1 MKNVK
6 NKNKL
11 KYKII
16 IIFAVLIFAAGIAG
30 SIVVLNAPKKNTV
43 IIKSDG
49 KILYT
54 LDLSSEPDRTFEIK
68 TDRGE
73 NTVEIKDGK
82 IRVLS
87 ADCPDK
93 TCVRMGRLESSAMPI
108 VCLPHKLVIEFAE
121 NDDGVDA
128 ITE

>member
-1 MKNVK
+1 MKN
-6 NKNKL
+6 L

-16 IIFAVLIFAAGIAG
+16 IIIAVLIFAVGIAG

-49 KILYT
+49 KIMYT
-54 LDLSSEPDRTFEIK
+54 LDLSREPDRTFEIK

-93 TCVRMGRLESSAMPI
+93 TCVRMGWLESSAMPI
-108 VCLPHKLVIEFAE
+108 VCLPHKLVIEFADA
-121 NDDGVDA
+121 DDGVDA

>member
-1 MKNVK
+1 MKN
-6 NKNKL
+6 L

-16 IIFAVLIFAAGIAG
+16 IVIAVLIFAAGIAG

-93 TCVRMGRLESSAMPI
+93 TCVRMGWLESSTMPI
-108 VCLPHKLVIEFAE
+108 VCLPHKLVIEFADA
-121 NDDGVDA
+121 DDGVDA

>member
-16 IIFAVLIFAAGIAG
+16 IVIAVLIFVAGIAG
-30 SIVVLNAPKKNTV
+30 SIVVLNSPKKNTV
-43 IIKSDG
+43 VIKSDG
-49 KILYT
+49 NILYT
-54 LDLSSEPDRTFEIK
+54 LDLSREPDRTFEIK

-82 IRVLS
+82 IRVIS

-108 VCLPHKLVIEFAE
+108 VCLPHKLVIEFAAD
-121 NDDGVDA
+121 DDGVDA

>member
-16 IIFAVLIFAAGIAG
+16 IVIAVLIFAAGIAG

-82 IRVLS
+82 IRVIS

-121 NDDGVDA
+121 NDDCVDA

>member
-1 MKNVK
+1 MKN
-6 NKNKL
+6 L

-16 IIFAVLIFAAGIAG
+16 IIIAVLIFAAGIAG

-54 LDLSSEPDRTFEIK
+54 LDLSREPDRTFEIK

-93 TCVRMGRLESSAMPI
+93 TCVRMGWLESSTMPI
-108 VCLPHKLVIEFAE
+108 VCLPHKLVIEFADA
-121 NDDGVDA
+121 DDGVDA

>member
-1 MKNVK
+1 MKN
-6 NKNKL
+6 L

-16 IIFAVLIFAAGIAG
+16 IIIAALIFSAGIAG
-30 SIVVLNAPKKNTV
+30 SIIVLNAPKKNTV
-43 IIKSDG
+43 VIKSDG

-54 LDLSSEPDRTFEIK
+54 LDLSREPDRTFEIK

-82 IRVLS
+82 IRVIS
-87 ADCPDK
+87 ADCLDK
-93 TCVRMGRLESSAMPI
+93 TCVRMGWLESSAMPI
-108 VCLPHKLVIEFAE
+108 VCLPHKLVIEFADA
-121 NDDGVDA
+121 DDGVDA

>member
-16 IIFAVLIFAAGIAG
+16 IVIAVLIFAAGVAG
-30 SIVVLNAPKKNTV
+30 SMIILNAPKKNTV

-82 IRVLS
+82 IRVIS

>member
-16 IIFAVLIFAAGIAG
+16 IVIAVLIFAAGVAG
-30 SIVVLNAPKKNTV
+30 SMIILNAPKKNTV

-82 IRVLS
+82 IRVIS

-93 TCVRMGRLESSAMPI
+93 NKGREDPRNIRRLSRQNLRAHGPARKLGNADSMP
-108 VCLPHKLVIEFAE
+108 A
-121 NDDGVDA
+121 A
-128 ITE
+128 

>member
-1 MKNVK
+1 MKN
-6 NKNKL
+6 L

-16 IIFAVLIFAAGIAG
+16 IVIAVLIFAAGIAG

-54 LDLSSEPDRTFEIK
+54 LDLSREPDRSFEIR

-93 TCVRMGRLESSAMPI
+93 TCVRMGWLESSTMPI
-108 VCLPHKLVIEFAE
+108 VCLPHKLVIEFADA
-121 NDDGVDA
+121 DDGVDA

>member
-93 TCVRMGRLESSAMPI
+93 TCVRMGWLESSAMPI